1 MPLFMDVHTF
11 GPGASLARLV
21 AACEAELTAEGRF
34 GVCHLRFWVSEAAG
48 KVFCLVEAD
57 DPDLIPSR
65 HAEAPSLVAREIYP
79 VSEHI
84 RFRSRPDSS
93 NRMTPAQ
100 ERETK

>member
-11 GPGASLARLV
+11 GPGASLAHLV
-21 AACEAELTAEGRF
+21 RGCEAELTTEGRF

-65 HAEAPSLVAREIYP
+65 HKEAPSLVAREIYP

-84 RFRSRPDSS
+84 RFRPGPGSS
-93 NRMTPAQ
+93 NRKSPQRKGKMG
-100 ERETK
+100 